1 MARYSPS
8 IARLIAELGK
18 LPGIGS
24 KSAQR
29 LAFHLLSQPESQVEA
44 LAQAILDA
52 CHTTRLCSV
61 CCNLTDQDP
70 CEICTSA
77 ARDRSMICV
86 VENPRDVAAMER
98 IHEYRGL
105 YHVLHGAISPM
116 QNIGPDQIKLRELLA
131 RLRQD
136 EEVHEVILATN
147 PTVEGEATAMYLARL
162 LKPAG
167 ILTTRIAHGIPMG
180 GDLEYADEV
189 TLARAMEGRREIG

>member
-8 IARLIAELGK
+8 ISRLVAELGK

-29 LAFHLLSQPESQVEA
+29 LAFYLMAQPESKVET
-44 LAQAILDA
+44 LAQAILEA
-52 CHTTRLCSV
+52 RHSTRICSV

-70 CEICTSA
+70 CDICTSTT
-77 ARDRSMICV
+77 RERSQICV

-116 QNIGPDQIKLRELLA
+116 QNIGPDQIRLRELLA
-131 RLRQD
+131 RLRDQA
-136 EEVHEVILATN
+136 EVSEVILATN
-147 PTVEGEATAMYLARL
+147 PTVEGEATALYIARL

-167 ILTTRIAHGIPMG
+167 IKTTRIAHGLPMG

-189 TLARAMEGRREIG
+189 TLGRAFEGRRTI

>member
-8 IARLIAELGK
+8 IARLVAELGK

-29 LAFHLLSQPESQVEA
+29 LAFYLLAQPESRAES
-44 LAQAILDA
+44 LAQAILEA
-52 CHTTRLCSV
+52 RRTTRLCSV
-61 CCNLTDQDP
+61 CCNLTDLDP
-70 CEICTSA
+70 CEICTSP
-77 ARDRSMICV
+77 ARERSQICV

-116 QNIGPDQIKLRELLA
+116 QNIGPDQIRLRELLA
-131 RLRQD
+131 RLRTQS
-136 EEVHEVILATN
+136 EVSEVILATN
-147 PTVEGEATAMYLARL
+147 PTVEGEATAMYIARL

-167 ILTTRIAHGIPMG
+167 IRTTRIAHGIPMG
-180 GDLEYADEV
+180 GDLEYADDV
-189 TLARAMEGRREIG
+189 TLAMAMEGRREI

>member
-1 MARYSPS
+1 MARYSAS
-8 IARLIAELGK
+8 IAKLIAELGK

-24 KSAQR
+24 KTAQR
-29 LAFHLLSQPESQVEA
+29 LAFHLLAQPMEQVEA
-44 LAQAILDA
+44 LAGAILDA
-52 CHTTRLCSV
+52 RRTTRLCSV

-70 CEICTSA
+70 CEICVSP
-77 ARDRSMICV
+77 ARERSQICV

-116 QNIGPDQIKLRELLA
+116 QNIGPDQIKLRELLS
-131 RLRQD
+131 RLRQNT
-136 EEVHEVILATN
+136 EVSEVILATN
-147 PTVEGEATAMYLARL
+147 PTVEGEATAMYIARL

-167 ILTTRIAHGIPMG
+167 IRTTRIAYGIPMG

-189 TLARAMEGRREIG
+189 TLAKAMEGRREI

>member
-1 MARYSPS
+1 MARYAAS

-24 KSAQR
+24 KTAQR
-29 LAFHLLSQPESQVEA
+29 LAFHLLAQPEEQVAA
-44 LAQAILDA
+44 LASAMLDA
-52 CHTTRLCSV
+52 RRTTRLCSL

-70 CEICTSA
+70 CEICLSPS
-77 ARDRSMICV
+77 RERSQICV
-86 VENPRDVAAMER
+86 VENPRDVAAMDR

-131 RLRQD
+131 RLRQSD
-136 EEVHEVILATN
+136 EVSEVILATN
-147 PTVEGEATAMYLARL
+147 PTVEGEATAMYIARL
-162 LKPAG
+162 IKPAG
-167 ILTTRIAHGIPMG
+167 IRTTRIAHGIPMG

-189 TLARAMEGRREIG
+189 TLAKAMEGRREI

>member
-1 MARYSPS
+1 MARYSQN
-8 IARLIAELGK
+8 ITKLIAELGK

-29 LAFHLLSQPESQVEA
+29 LAFHLLSLPYSEIET
-44 LAQAILDA
+44 LANTLIEVRKN
-52 CHTTRLCSV
+52 TFLCSV
-61 CCNLTDQDP
+61 CCNLTDRDP

-77 ARDRSMICV
+77 SRDRTMICV

-98 IHEYRGL
+98 IHEYKGL

-116 QNIGPDQIKLRELLA
+116 QGIGPGQIRLKELLA
-131 RLRQD
+131 RLST
-136 EEVHEVILATN
+136 ETEVSEVILANN
-147 PTVEGEATAMYLARL
+147 PTVEGEATAMYIARL

-167 ILTTRIAHGIPMG
+167 IRTTRIAHGLPMG

-189 TLARAMEGRREIG
+189 TLAKAMEGRREL

>member
-1 MARYSPS
+1 MARYAPS
-8 IARLIAELGK
+8 IGRLITELAK
-18 LPGIGS
+18 LPGIGG

-29 LAFHLLSQPESQVEA
+29 LAFHLLGQPEDQAIA
-44 LAQAILDA
+44 LANAILDA
-52 CHTTRLCSV
+52 RKTIRLCSV

-70 CEICTSA
+70 CEICASP
-77 ARDRSMICV
+77 ARDHTTICV
-86 VENPRDVAAMER
+86 VENPRDVASIER
-98 IHEYRGL
+98 MHEYKGL

-116 QNIGPDQIKLRELLA
+116 QGVGPDQIRLRELLA

-136 EEVHEVILATN
+136 DSVHEVILATN
-147 PTVEGEATAMYLARL
+147 PTVEGEATALYLARL